1 MANKKKRVDIV
12 SVHIESLVDG
22 VEAPSFT
29 DLLSLLFGKV
39 ELYESKIYE
48 FRSLATTLENCKIGL
63 VETIQDKDI
72 PPIKNKETKAFSK
85 VQINTAEEGL
95 AFGNVFLYN
104 TRLQV
109 LIYEVNKNGCYLQT
123 LKELLEKEWI
133 ENNEGKEINIVF
145 AAVCRLDEYHRILQM
160 INYRKIC
167 YEICS
172 PSEVLN
178 ALNVMEDS
186 VYKNLLKSQLDAAND
201 NNINVIS
208 IEQKCNP
215 IKINREGIQVNFAR
229 GFAGLFNR
237 LCVLGQKKNIKKVK
251 IHGYTLDPESEK
263 QRTVTID
270 LLADVFDEYITIPE
284 VQVQSSLQVDE
295 RKLSIEQLHGRVYDE
310 LSSILSIAE

>member
-1 MANKKKRVDIV
+1 M
-12 SVHIESLVDG
+12 
-22 VEAPSFT
+22 
-29 DLLSLLFGKV
+29 
-39 ELYESKIYE
+39 
-48 FRSLATTLENCKIGL
+48 
-63 VETIQDKDI
+63 
-72 PPIKNKETKAFSK
+72 
-85 VQINTAEEGL
+85 
-95 AFGNVFLYN
+95 
-104 TRLQV
+104 

-145 AAVCRLDEYHRILQM
+145 AAVCRLDEYHRILQI

-167 YEICS
+167 YEICC